1 MRALIIRSIFDRAMT
16 DAGFNPAS
24 FLSWAAQACV
34 IQRGEKL
41 SLARRILP
49 GGPLIRCVIL
59 NLPQEEPEGC
69 NEAFEPV
76 QTELPF

>member
-1 MRALIIRSIFDRAMT
+1 MRALIIRSIFDRAMP

-49 GGPLIRCVIL
+49 GGPLIRCIVL

-69 NEAFEPV
+69 NGAFEPV